1 MSYICTILFQV
12 LSDRAVMKVLWFAN
26 TPSNYSA
33 PGSPFNGTGWVSALE
48 NELSDKV
55 ELAVAFIART
65 PRKAQFKQEESQSQ
79 NRKVVWDREVQH
91 GVTYYPIRNRH
102 NWTRTERFFSAMNGN
117 YAQERELVES
127 YLSIVND
134 FQPHIIQVFGSEH
147 SYGLVAERTDVPV
160 VLHIQGLMNP
170 YFKAFLPPGTAWR
183 DYIRTPFKLSQM
195 LNKIYVRNRWEHACA
210 RENRILKAVKYF
222 LGRTIWDHEEV
233 LKVNPE
239 AVFFHGGEILRQPF
253 YYADIESIGSI
264 PSTLTL
270 VTTISE
276 PTYKGFDLVLRS
288 GLILK
293 RKYGIDFVWN
303 VYGNV
308 EPAFFEKITGI
319 TAEEAGITVSGVAT
333 AEQLV
338 DAIARASMYVHPSYI
353 DNSPNSVCEA
363 QLLGA
368 AVVATNVGGVPSLIE
383 DGVDGFLVRSGN
395 AEDIAER
402 VVAMYRNKAL
412 LRKVGRQARTMALER
427 HDKKQITEELLKC
440 YESVISWH

>member
-1 MSYICTILFQV
+1 
-12 LSDRAVMKVLWFAN
+12 MKVLWFAN
-26 TPSNYSA
+26 TPSNYTA

-48 NELSDKV
+48 DEISDKV

-65 PRKAQFKQEESQSQ
+65 PRRAQNKQEEVPKQT
-79 NRKVVWDREVQH
+79 RKVLWDKEEQH

-102 NWTRTERFFSAMNGN
+102 NRTRMERFASVLLGSPR
-117 YAQERELVES
+117 QEKDLVAA
-127 YLSIVND
+127 YVDIVND
-134 FQPHIIQVFGSEH
+134 FKPDIIQVFGSEH
-147 SYGLVAERTDVPV
+147 SYGLVAEYTDVPV
-160 VLHIQGLMNP
+160 VLHIQGIMNP
-170 YFKAFLPPGTAWR
+170 YFKAFLPPSTTWR
-183 DYIRTPFKLSQM
+183 DYIRTPFKPGSM
-195 LNKIYVRNRWEHACA
+195 LNKIYVKKRWEWACA
-210 RENRILKAVKYF
+210 RETRILKSIRYY
-222 LGRTIWDHEEV
+222 LGRTEWDHEEV

-239 AVFFHGGEILRQPF
+239 AFFFHGGEILRQPF
-253 YYADIESIGSI
+253 YYADIESIGRI

-293 RKYGIDFVWN
+293 EKYGIDFVWN

-308 EPAFFEKITGI
+308 DPHFFEKITGI
-319 TAEEAGITVSGVAT
+319 TAEDAGITVSGVAT

-368 AVVATNVGGVPSLIE
+368 AVVATNVGGVSSLIE

-395 AEDIAER
+395 AEEIAER
-402 VVAMYRNKAL
+402 VVAMYRNKTM
-412 LRKVGRQARTMALER
+412 LRKVGRQARAMALKR
-427 HDKKQITEELLKC
+427 HDRLTITSDLLSC
-440 YESVISWH
+440 YSSIISKHRTKA